1 MKGIFKGKLIIM
13 SFQSVAR
20 IWVLGAVLGLV
31 LPAALSAREAIAAER
46 IVLKYKIF
54 EASIPVAELA
64 ELAETGEVS
73 PTLDGYLTLA
83 QQEPRRVRQALT
95 HQIEVDALLLDRVL
109 NSRMGEAILDQV
121 GETIY
126 PPSQT
131 ANQEAIRAALVMSA
145 QDDDRINLIEV
156 MQNYP
161 TEEVYVDVDRLV
173 ATYEQINAFQ
183 RRLGEIME
191 QIDIF

>member
-1 MKGIFKGKLIIM
+1 ML
-13 SFQSVAR
+13 FQSVAR
-20 IWVLGAVLGLV
+20 IWVLGAILGLV
-31 LPAALSAREAIAAER
+31 LPAPEAIAAER

-54 EASIPVAELA
+54 ETSIPVAELA

-73 PTLDGYLTLA
+73 PTLDRYLALA
-83 QQEPRRVRQALT
+83 QQEPRRVRRALT
-95 HQIEVDALLLDRVL
+95 HPIEVDPLLLDRVL

-126 PPSQT
+126 PPSQM
-131 ANQEAIRAALVMSA
+131 ADQQAMRSALVMSA
-145 QDDDRINLIEV
+145 QDDDRLNLIEV

-161 TEEVYVDVDRLV
+161 TEAVYVDVDRLV
-173 ATYEQINAFQ
+173 ATYNQINAFQ

-191 QIDIF
+191 QINLF